1 MFADPLTLAK
11 VHIPACKRTFASSM
25 ALAGS
30 TSNDS
35 SLLAQ
40 HNETIKR
47 LKFPDV
53 SDLKSSS
60 KFLRYTKNK
69 YTFSMNTR
77 GIHYE
82 DSKMSIQDSKNSLAS

>member
-1 MFADPLTLAK
+1 MFISPPILAK
-11 VHIPACKRTFASSM
+11 AHVPACRRTFASSM

-60 KFLRYTKNK
+60 KFLRYTKK
-69 YTFSMNTR
+69 K
-77 GIHYE
+77 
-82 DSKMSIQDSKNSLAS
+82 DALDD